1 MASNTTQTKKIRAA
15 KRVKSGKNRK
25 RAVRRAARIQSE
37 ERLEQALGERIALAA
52 CR

>member
-1 MASNTTQTKKIRAA
+1 MASPTTQTKKVRAN

-25 RAVRRAARIQSE
+25 RDVRRAARIQSE
-37 ERLEQALGERIALAA
+37 KRLEEAIGEKISLPT